1 MEICIEVE
9 GATIWT
15 KQTGTGT
22 LPVLL
27 VSGGPGA
34 ADYMD
39 AVANLLVDDCK
50 VIQFDPRG
58 CGRSTGD
65 GTTYRVDACL
75 RDIEEIRKQYGFSQ
89 WTVVGHSWGADLG
102 LVYALKYPD
111 AIRGFLSMAGT
122 GIQNDRDWKE
132 AYVANKQSQ
141 GEELPEF
148 LYAPNR
154 EVHRSL
160 LTSWRDFIKYP
171 DLLNN
176 LAKLDVPT
184 LFVAGGEDIRPSW
197 PIQQLAKLV
206 PRANYIEVDGAGHYL
221 WLSKREILKR
231 LLIKFIT
238 SPRLKE
244 TTHEN
249 HKI

>member
-1 MEICIEVE
+1 METWIEVE

-22 LPVLL
+22 FPVLL

-39 AVANLLVDDCK
+39 AVADLLVDDCK

-58 CGRSTGD
+58 CGRSTED
-65 GTTYRVDACL
+65 GTTFTIEACL
-75 RDIEEIRKQYGFSQ
+75 CDIEVIRKYYGFSQ

-102 LVYALKYPD
+102 LAYALKYPD
-111 AIRGFLSMAGT
+111 ALHGFLSLAGT

-132 AYVANKQSQ
+132 AYVANRQKQ
-141 GEELPEF
+141 GERLPEF
-148 LYAPNR
+148 LYPLNKD
-154 EVHRSL
+154 VHRSL
-160 LTSWRDFIKYP
+160 LTSWRDFIKHP

-184 LFVAGGEDIRPSW
+184 LFVVAGEDIRPSW

-206 PRANYIEVDGAGHYL
+206 PHANYTVVEGAGHYL
-221 WLSKREILKR
+221 WLSKPEVLKR
-231 LLIKFIT
+231 LLVKFIT
-238 SPRLKE
+238 TPRLKE

-249 HKI
+249 HKV